1 MHMKFKMKTPLLEDR
16 ELREHIRNHPNSWF
30 RDLDKEQIDQIKLK
44 QRNVVQIIKKIVDE
58 NHEELIQESKKYYSE
73 KIVSELKEE

>member
-44 QRNVVQIIKKIVDE
+44 
-58 NHEELIQESKKYYSE
+58 
-73 KIVSELKEE
+73 